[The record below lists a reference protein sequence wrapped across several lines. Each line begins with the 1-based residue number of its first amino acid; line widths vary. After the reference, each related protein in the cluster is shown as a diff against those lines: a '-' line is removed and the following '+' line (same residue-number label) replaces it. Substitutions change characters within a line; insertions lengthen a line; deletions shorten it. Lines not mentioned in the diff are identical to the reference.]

1 MMEIKEI
8 VLKATELWSLEK
20 VLRGEGEYRKEVS
33 QFIGL
38 EVPTDWPN
46 VIRVNSNLVGDY
58 GITII

>member
-1 MMEIKEI
+1 M
-8 VLKATELWSLEK
+8 EK

-46 VIRVNSNLVGDY
+46 VIRVNSILVGDY